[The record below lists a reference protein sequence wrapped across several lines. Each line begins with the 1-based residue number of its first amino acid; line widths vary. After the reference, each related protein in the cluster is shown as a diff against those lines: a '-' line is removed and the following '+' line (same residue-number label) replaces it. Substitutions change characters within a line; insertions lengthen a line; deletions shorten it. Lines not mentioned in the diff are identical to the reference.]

1 MGFPVGEG
9 RKGKFGTGTCGEG
22 TGEVAE
28 FDWELGGSGVEG
40 SDGGVGLLLEDLRML
55 ENHFWTAEA
64 GDESEGVGVVVV
76 VVVLRLS
83 KEVLRVCFA
92 FADFERISPL
102 KLSTALFLVQQQS
115 SRFSLWG
122 SIITVLF
129 FIKGKIMLTN
139 SRLIFQN

>member
-1 MGFPVGEG
+1 M
-9 RKGKFGTGTCGEG
+9 
-22 TGEVAE
+22 
-28 FDWELGGSGVEG
+28 EG
-40 SDGGVGLLLEDLRML
+40 SDGGVGLLLEGLRML
-55 ENHFWTAEA
+55 ENHFWIAEA
-64 GDESEGVGVVVV
+64 GDDSEGVAVGVVVVVAVVVVVVV

-102 KLSTALFLVQQQS
+102 KLSTALFLGQQQS

-122 SIITVLF
+122 SIITILF

>member
-1 MGFPVGEG
+1 M
-9 RKGKFGTGTCGEG
+9 
-22 TGEVAE
+22 
-28 FDWELGGSGVEG
+28 EG
-40 SDGGVGLLLEDLRML
+40 SDGGVGLLLEGLRML

-64 GDESEGVGVVVV
+64 GDESEGVAVGVVVVVVVMVVVVVV

-92 FADFERISPL
+92 FANFERISPL

>member
-40 SDGGVGLLLEDLRML
+40 SDGGVGLLLEGLRML

-102 KLSTALFLVQQQS
+102 LCSCFNNKVAVSVCEVLLL
-115 SRFSLWG
+115 
-122 SIITVLF
+122 LF
-129 FIKGKIMLTN
+129 FIKKKN
-139 SRLIFQN
+139 NFN